1 MPQFDQMVE
10 HVLSRK
16 SSVACQ
22 AVDPPG
28 IGDLTDLYNV
38 LCNEVPLANSTD
50 LTMALIV
57 GKVINK
63 HRSTSAPI
71 CQLTFVLAPDAAC
84 AIASFLPTK
93 RPVYNIA
100 DAVGSSRN
108 CKWRYTGS
116 GCGSDSTTGR
126 ASGVDLQWD
135 NSCVVLALQE
145 LIHDTGELA
154 AAADQKICAA
164 ANGYQRLLA
173 AAYFQLKLKT
183 PL

>member
-63 HRSTSAPI
+63 HRSTSYFVPRTPVHFSYTPYAVKYILFTGLKPLR
-71 CQLTFVLAPDAAC
+71 LTESA
-84 AIASFLPTK
+84 K
-93 RPVYNIA
+93 
-100 DAVGSSRN
+100 
-108 CKWRYTGS
+108 
-116 GCGSDSTTGR
+116 
-126 ASGVDLQWD
+126 
-135 NSCVVLALQE
+135 
-145 LIHDTGELA
+145 
-154 AAADQKICAA
+154 
-164 ANGYQRLLA
+164 
-173 AAYFQLKLKT
+173 
-183 PL
+183 